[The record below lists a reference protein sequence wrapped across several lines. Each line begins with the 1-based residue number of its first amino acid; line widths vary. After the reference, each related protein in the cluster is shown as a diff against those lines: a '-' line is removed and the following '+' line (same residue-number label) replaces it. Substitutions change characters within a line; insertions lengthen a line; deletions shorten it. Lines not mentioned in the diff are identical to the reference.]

1 MFRFTF
7 IRKVACACLPFQ
19 QKNYDDFRSKEC
31 LHNVRTAYLFT
42 YTLMGTTMDTGW
54 RKKMPPCQKL
64 PPSFMNFRSDPLT
77 RAKKKKNSLE
87 RNIKLGREK
96 FDIDKSIC
104 N

>member
-77 RAKKKKNSLE
+77 RAKKKK
-87 RNIKLGREK
+87 KLIGAQHKARK
-96 FDIDKSIC
+96 RKV
-104 N
+104 